1 MGRASIAV
9 ATSMAATCVRIDGT
23 LKADVWALVLAD
35 DGSGAERGYCC
46 WDLGGGGGVFIGPA
60 VVEGL
65 DLSGFEPTAGVG
77 FGSPTSDRGP

>member
-1 MGRASIAV
+1 M
-9 ATSMAATCVRIDGT
+9 TAALVGIDGIRR
-23 LKADVWALVLAD
+23 AAVSALVLAD
-35 DGSGAERGYCC
+35 DASGAERRSCC

-65 DLSGFEPTAGVG
+65 ALSGFEPTAGVG